1 MQNRERVSGSVR
13 LVDLHENF
21 VRVLAPE
28 DAIRYLADGIAR
40 PIGNPRQIRAI
51 QLCPVERT
59 EDALEFPGRAL
70 TAGAFADRP
79 LQAGQRDTH
88 RRETPKNPPGVWA
101 FKDGLLRNLEALGN
115 AGSCVLPIQGWS

>member
-59 EDALEFPGRAL
+59 ERDPDFPGRAPV
-70 TAGAFADRP
+70 AGA
-79 LQAGQRDTH
+79 LAGQRDTH

-115 AGSCVLPIQGWS
+115 AGSCVLQGWS